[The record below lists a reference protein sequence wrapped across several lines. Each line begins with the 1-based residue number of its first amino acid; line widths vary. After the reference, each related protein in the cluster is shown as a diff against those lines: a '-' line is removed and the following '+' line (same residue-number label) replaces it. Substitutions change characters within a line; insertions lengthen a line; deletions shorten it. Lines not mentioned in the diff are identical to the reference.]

1 MSQRGKPD
9 LLVAQT
15 CDASGGALSG
25 NVNILLGNGDGTFQT
40 AVKYAAGGY
49 EAFSIAVADVNRDG
63 QPDLIVANLCINN

>member
-15 CDASGGALSG
+15 CNAYGCALSG
-25 NVNILLGNGDGTFQT
+25 NLAVLLGNGDGTFQT
-40 AVKYAAGGY
+40 AVNYASGRY

-63 QPDLIVANLCINN
+63 QPDLIVANLCIKT